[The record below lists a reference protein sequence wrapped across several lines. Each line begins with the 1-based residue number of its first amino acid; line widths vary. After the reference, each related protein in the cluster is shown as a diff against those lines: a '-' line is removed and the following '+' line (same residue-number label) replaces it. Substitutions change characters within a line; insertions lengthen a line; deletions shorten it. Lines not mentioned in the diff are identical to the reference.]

1 MNEQNKV
8 AVVTGGAQ
16 GIGYQIAK
24 RLFSDGF
31 KLAIVDFNGEGANQ
45 AAHALSQDDS
55 KVIAIKADVSNRD
68 DVFNAM
74 NQTVEHFGDLHV
86 LVSNAGLGPMT
97 PIDSI
102 TPEDFDKVYG
112 VNVKG
117 VLWGIQA
124 AHAQFKQLGHGGK
137 IINATSQAGVEGN
150 AGFSL
155 YSSSKFAVRGLT
167 QVAARDLAHESIT
180 VNAFAPGIV
189 HTPMMEGIAKKQ
201 LKKLANLNLGD
212 GNNLLIKLL

>member
-150 AGFSL
+150 AGLSL
-155 YSSSKFAVRGLT
+155 YSS
-167 QVAARDLAHESIT
+167 I
-180 VNAFAPGIV
+180 
-189 HTPMMEGIAKKQ
+189 
-201 LKKLANLNLGD
+201 NLQ
-212 GNNLLIKLL
+212 

>member
-112 VNVKG
+112 VNVKD

-150 AGFSL
+150 AGLSL

-167 QVAARDLAHESIT
+167 QVAARDLANESIT
-180 VNAFAPGIV
+180 VNARFASPI
-189 HTPMMEGIAKKQ
+189 
-201 LKKLANLNLGD
+201 
-212 GNNLLIKLL
+212 

>member
-1 MNEQNKV
+1 MSQESKV

-16 GIGYQIAK
+16 GIGYQIVK
-24 RLFSDGF
+24 RLFDDGF
-31 KLAIVDFNGEGANQ
+31 KVAIVDFNGEGAIQ
-45 AAHALSQDDS
+45 AAQSLTQDDS
-55 KVIAIKADVSNRD
+55 KVLAIKADVANRD
-68 DVFNAM
+68 DVFNAL
-74 NQTVEHFGDLHV
+74 NQTVEHFGDFHV

-137 IINATSQAGVEGN
+137 LLMLHLKQA
-150 AGFSL
+150 
-155 YSSSKFAVRGLT
+155 
-167 QVAARDLAHESIT
+167 
-180 VNAFAPGIV
+180 
-189 HTPMMEGIAKKQ
+189 
-201 LKKLANLNLGD
+201 
-212 GNNLLIKLL
+212 